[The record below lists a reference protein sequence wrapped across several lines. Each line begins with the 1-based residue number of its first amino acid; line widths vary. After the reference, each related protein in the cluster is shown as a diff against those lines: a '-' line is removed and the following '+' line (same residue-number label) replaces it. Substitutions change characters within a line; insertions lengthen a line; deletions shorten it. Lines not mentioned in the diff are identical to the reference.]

1 VPKRSGEMGDMTN
14 SIVPIQRV
22 PDPVAAPTAVGG
34 VISRPVEPVSE
45 VAATGPRNQAADLRL
60 VIEEDKATGAFV
72 YKTLDRRTG
81 EVVQQLPRDS
91 VLKAMASEDY
101 NPGLVVD
108 TRD

>member
-1 VPKRSGEMGDMTN
+1 MSN
-14 SIVPIQRV
+14 SIANIRNIPE
-22 PDPVAAPTAVGG
+22 PVAAMIAQPVQPVAETAAPT
-34 VISRPVEPVSE
+34 
-45 VAATGPRNQAADLRL
+45 QAKGQNADLRL

-81 EVVQQLPRDS
+81 EVVQQLPRES
-91 VLKAMASEDY
+91 VLKAMGSDSY